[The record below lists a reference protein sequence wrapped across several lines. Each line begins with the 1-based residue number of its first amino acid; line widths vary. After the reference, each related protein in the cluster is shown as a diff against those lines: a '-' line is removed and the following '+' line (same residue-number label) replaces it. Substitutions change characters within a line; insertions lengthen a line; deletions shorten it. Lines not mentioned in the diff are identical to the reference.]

1 MGAAQGDGRGVPGF
15 ARLPPLVKLGIWLA
29 LTVAAA
35 GVAQAAAWGLGFDG
49 GVRPRLPDLALLS
62 LFVVMVLDGWP
73 ASEYGLA
80 VGHRFLR
87 RFCKGFAVAG
97 AIGAAYCGLALF
109 LWVLVFRTDG
119 AGQVFRA
126 VKSAL
131 NAFPHAAIH
140 QVVCSGYVVTILR
153 RRHGRWTSVLL
164 PALAFAALGRLGDAA
179 ALASLAS
186 WRLPVGRFLM
196 TALAGLLRLQTGS
209 VVLPAGFVTG
219 CLFVYK
225 LQRQLLVLGAA
236 PAELA
241 AWVAPGGDV
250 LSAPLA
256 WLVLGAGIAAC
267 GLSLRRRGPTDPI
280 AAPPEAQAAFKRTFP
295 LSNLSMMAP
304 LDVWLSRLAD
314 ARFRVGKRYLA
325 RLAAILVCSAWNT
338 ILSLPERLLL
348 PLLLRRRPVLDP
360 VVIVGVHRTG
370 TTHMHNLLALDE
382 RFCTPRTYQAMNPA
396 GFLFSGWLIAPLLRL
411 FMAARRP
418 MDAVRV
424 HFFAPQEDEFCL
436 AGLSRLSPYWGFTFP
451 RRWAVYD
458 RYFFG
463 QRFSPRERQE
473 WRGVLLGMLRRLTF
487 WSGKRPLLKNPCH
500 TARVSMLL
508 EMFPNAKFIH
518 MVRHPYDVYR
528 SNVHFAREGH
538 IVWQLQ
544 DPDEADSYKARFLD
558 NYRAIEEAFY
568 RQTAHLPPGQ
578 VAQVRFEDLRR
589 DPLGQVRCAR
599 EQLGLGFPPS
609 YGQRVERYLRE
620 TSGYRPNGFE
630 PLGEGARR
638 DVDAALGSLMD
649 RWGYGRDGTCRPA
662 RPTTPS

>member
-1 MGAAQGDGRGVPGF
+1 MDAAQGDGRGIRRF

-29 LTVAAA
+29 LTVVSA
-35 GVAQAAAWGLGFDG
+35 GVAQAVAWGLGLG
-49 GVRPRLPDLALLS
+49 GGIRLRLPDMALLS
-62 LFVVMVLDGWP
+62 IFVVMALDGWP
-73 ASEYGLA
+73 AGEYGLA
-80 VGHRFLR
+80 AGRHFLR
-87 RFCKGFAVAG
+87 RFLKGFAVAAG
-97 AIGAAYCGLALF
+97 AGAAYCGLALF
-109 LWVLVFRTDG
+109 LGVLVFRTDG

-126 VKSAL
+126 VKWAL
-131 NAFPHAAIH
+131 NAFPHAVIH

-179 ALASLAS
+179 APASLAS

-196 TALAGLLRLQTGS
+196 TALAGLLRLHAGS

-219 CLFVYK
+219 CLFLYK
-225 LQRQLLVLGAA
+225 LQRELLVLGPA
-236 PAELA
+236 PDELA

-256 WLVLGAGIAAC
+256 WLVLGAGIAAF
-267 GLSLRRRGPTDPI
+267 GLSLRRRGQADPTAP
-280 AAPPEAQAAFKRTFP
+280 PPEADAAFKRVFP

-304 LDVWLSRLAD
+304 LDVWLGRLAD
-314 ARFRVGKRYLA
+314 ARLRVGARYVA

-338 ILSLPERLLL
+338 VLSLPERLLL
-348 PLLLRRRPVLDP
+348 PLLLRSRPVLDP

-382 RFCTPRTYQAMNPA
+382 RFCTPQTCQAMNPA
-396 GFLFSGWLIAPLLRL
+396 GHLFSGWLIAPLLRL

-424 HFFAPQEDEFCL
+424 HFFAPQEDEFLL

-451 RRWAVYD
+451 RRWAAYD

-473 WRGVLLGMLRRLTF
+473 WQGVFLGMLRGLTF

-500 TARVSMLL
+500 TARASMLL
-508 EMFPNAKFIH
+508 EVFPNAKFIH

-538 IVWQLQ
+538 VIWQLQ
-544 DPDEADSYKARFLD
+544 DPDEADSYEARFLD

-568 RQTAHLPPGQ
+568 RQTAHLPAGQ
-578 VAQVRFEDLRR
+578 VVEVRFEDLQR
-589 DPLGQVRCAR
+589 DAVGQVRRVR
-599 EQLGLGFPPS
+599 EQLGLGYPPS
-609 YGQRVERYLRE
+609 YPQRVERYLE
-620 TSGYRPNGFE
+620 EISGYRMNRFE
-630 PLGEGARR
+630 PLGDRARR
-638 DVDAALGSLMD
+638 DIDGALGTLMD
-649 RWGYGRDGTCRPA
+649 RWGYGRDGSCRPG
-662 RPTTPS
+662 RPTTSD